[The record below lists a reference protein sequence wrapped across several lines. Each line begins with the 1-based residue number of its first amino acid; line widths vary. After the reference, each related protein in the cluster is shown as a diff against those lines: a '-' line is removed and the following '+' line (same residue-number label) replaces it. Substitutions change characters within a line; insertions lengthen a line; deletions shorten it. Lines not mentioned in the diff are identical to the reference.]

1 MEIYCWLSK
10 SIDVLKSV
18 WYVVADCNAK
28 AENFDRLSM
37 NSRKWAQGMDQVYMF
52 KCNGSIAIGRYR
64 STGNA
69 VVSAQS
75 TGNERALLECMF
87 LLTGIV

>member
-1 MEIYCWLSK
+1 
-10 SIDVLKSV
+10 
-18 WYVVADCNAK
+18 
-28 AENFDRLSM
+28 M
-37 NSRKWAQGMDQVYMF
+37 NSRKWAQGMNQVYMF